1 MTKLTKN
8 AYQENDE
15 AHNKEM
21 TKLTIRRQWNSPKAH
36 NKELIKLPTK
46 KWKSSPICIA
56 QQGSN
61 EAHKEHTIKS
71 RQTTKFNKQSQITN
85 QSIIL
90 ITSNKI
96 STKTKNL
103 FSFLKEGS
111 VRRKLS
117 QQLLGGTSSNKLF
130 FFLLNLA
137 WKLLLTRVFFV
148 AKSSRICRIKCWF
161 VIQKTL
167 SMGTQRWA
175 LGCISSRKLGPLPR
189 PSKSGATWLM
199 KIV

>member
-15 AHNKEM
+15 AHNKEV
-21 TKLTIRRQWNSPKAH
+21 TKLTIRRRWNSPKAH
-36 NKELIKLPTK
+36 NKEVIKLPTK
-46 KWKSSPICIA
+46 KWRSSPICIT

-71 RQTTKFNKQSQITN
+71 WQTTKFNKQSQITN

-96 STKTKNL
+96 STKTKYL
-103 FSFLKEGS
+103 FLFLKEGS

-117 QQLLGGTSSNKLF
+117 QQLCGTSSNKLF

-148 AKSSRICRIKCWF
+148 ANFRHLATKKKAGESNK
-161 VIQKTL
+161 VIFEN
-167 SMGTQRWA
+167 
-175 LGCISSRKLGPLPR
+175 
-189 PSKSGATWLM
+189 
-199 KIV
+199 